1 VRHAEFAEL
10 RRLLI
15 VQDIALAVIA
25 AALVLGVVVL
35 LVAIGDRPRRD
46 VRDTQARKPQTRRR
60 VM

>member
-1 VRHAEFAEL
+1 MRHAEFAEL